1 MAVLSYPFHEPDDL
15 GINETYLRLQ
25 REEPV
30 ARVQLPYGT
39 EAWLVTRY
47 ADVRTVMG
55 DPRFVRAPVMDADR
69 NPPRTMPE
77 VPRFGT
83 ILSMDP
89 PEHTRLR
96 RILAKAFT
104 ARHTARLRE
113 RAQQIVDGLLDEME
127 AHGSPA
133 DLVSALAMPTAI
145 TLISEM
151 LGVPDLDRVKF
162 REWSDA
168 AVAITA
174 FTVPEIEAAFASL
187 HGYLRELVEEKRRNP
202 GEDMLTTLVTAHDE
216 EDRLTEDELVS
227 FGVTLLIAG
236 HETTGSEISN
246 FTYQLLTHPDRLAEL
261 RADPELLPAAIEELL
276 RITKLSGAPAFPR
289 FATEDV
295 VLSGVTIAKG
305 EAVFVDG
312 LVANRDES
320 VFPHADVIDFHRP
333 SNQHFAFGHG
343 VHHCIGAPLARM
355 ELDVAIGTLL
365 KRYPDL
371 RLAGE
376 VEFKKG
382 RLVRGPHVLPVA
394 W

>member
-1 MAVLSYPFHEPDDL
+1 VAVLSYPFHEPDDL

-25 REEPV
+25 RDEPV
-30 ARVQLPYGT
+30 VRVKLPYGT
-39 EAWLVTRY
+39 EAWLATRY
-47 ADVRTVMG
+47 ADIKTVMG
-55 DPRFVRAPVMDADR
+55 DPRFVRSPVMDADR
-69 NPPRTMPE
+69 DPPRTMPE
-77 VPRFGT
+77 VPHFST

-104 ARHTARLRE
+104 ARRTAQLRE

-127 AHGSPA
+127 DHGSPA

-151 LGVPDLDRVKF
+151 LGVPNLDRKKF

-174 FTVPEIEAAFASL
+174 VTVPEIEAAYTNL

-202 GEDMLTTLVTAHDE
+202 ADDMLTTLVTAHDE
-216 EDRLTEDELVS
+216 EDRLTEEELVS
-227 FGVTLLIAG
+227 FSVTLLIAG

-246 FTYQLLTHPDRLAEL
+246 FTYQLLTHPSRLAEL
-261 RADPELLPAAIEELL
+261 RADPSLLPAAIEELL
-276 RITKLSGAPAFPR
+276 RITKLSGSPAFPR

-312 LVANRDES
+312 LVANRDEQ
-320 VFPHADVIDFHRP
+320 VFPNAHEIDFHRP

-355 ELDVAIGTLL
+355 ELNVAIGTLL
-365 KRYPDL
+365 ARYPGL
-371 RLAGE
+371 RLAGD

-382 RLVRGPHVLPVA
+382 RLVRGPHSLPVA